1 MQVVDV
7 LRDYGGRLAGAVE
20 ARERKVAAARL
31 GGGELRVHGK
41 SPPPRLVPHLLA
53 REELVERD
61 RPVLR
66 PEPAGRAEIGDT
78 ALGGNAG
85 AGERSYDAR
94 ALYQVLQFVDGGLQ
108 IRRDHVCCIRSM
120 PSVAVQKSASF
131 WQSVRS
137 ADF

>member
-31 GGGELRVHGK
+31 GGGEWRVHGK

-66 PEPAGRAEIGDT
+66 PEPAGRAEIGDA
-78 ALGGNAG
+78 ALGGNPG
-85 AGERSYDAR
+85 TGERGYDAR
-94 ALYQVLQFVDGGLQ
+94 GFDQALQLVNGSLHIG
-108 IRRDHVCCIRSM
+108 RDHVCC
-120 PSVAVQKSASF
+120 SF
-131 WQSVRS
+131 RFL
-137 ADF
+137 AG

>member
-31 GGGELRVHGK
+31 GGGEWRVHGK

-66 PEPAGRAEIGDT
+66 PEPAGRAEIGDA
-78 ALGGNAG
+78 ALGGNPG
-85 AGERSYDAR
+85 TGERGYDAR
-94 ALYQVLQFVDGGLQ
+94 APPSPAV
-108 IRRDHVCCIRSM
+108 RRWRS
-120 PSVAVQKSASF
+120 PDPA
-131 WQSVRS
+131 RS
-137 ADF
+137 CMLHPFHA